1 MTVSHHPRE
10 YQVSA
15 PTATSETVHITETE
29 FWNELMHDVYGPR
42 QGGAILHVDA
52 ENARKGVAKTS
63 AAVAIGR
70 LLARAFDYTI
80 QADDCL
86 IAGPEYVR
94 RYQDHPGK
102 EQPSVLIADELVG
115 GGAGDARRAM
125 SSANLNI
132 GRAFQLLR
140 KKRVVTLT
148 TLPDWNDADP
158 RLQKQ
163 ASYRVHCLERP
174 IGMFKAYKI
183 NTAFD
188 GANGGIRTK
197 GLGPGDQTRRIGFPN
212 MEAHGDTLYEHLEA
226 VKDELLDTDEF
237 DASVLQGEDE
247 EDEEEAMT
255 EEEIRRQER
264 IETAIRL
271 YQPWDDEQD
280 HSYEDVAATIPEFGR
295 EWVGQ
300 RVREWKRGE
309 HRDIVAD
316 PTE

>member
-1 MTVSHHPRE
+1 MPISHHPGE
-10 YQVSA
+10 YHVT
-15 PTATSETVHITETE
+15 PPETPDRQLHITETE

-42 QGGAILHVDA
+42 QGGAIIHVDA

-63 AAVAIGR
+63 AAVAIAR
-70 LLARAFDYTI
+70 LLARAFDYEI
-80 QADDCL
+80 QKEDCL
-86 IAGPEYVR
+86 IAGPQYVR
-94 RYQDHPGK
+94 RYQEQPGK
-102 EQPSVLIADELVG
+102 DQPSVLIADELVG

-125 SSANLNI
+125 SNENLNI

-140 KKRVVTLT
+140 KRRVVTLT
-148 TLPDWNDADP
+148 TLPDWNEVDP

-163 ASYRVHCLERP
+163 ASYRIHCLERP
-174 IGMFKAYKI
+174 IGMFKAYKV

-188 GANGGIRTK
+188 GQNGGIRTK

-212 MEAHGDTLYEHLEA
+212 MEAHGDSFYEHLEA

-237 DASVLQGEDE
+237 DASVLQQEDE
-247 EDEEEAMT
+247 EDSEDALT
-255 EEEIRRQER
+255 EDEIRRQER

-271 YQPWDDEQD
+271 YQPWDDETD

-309 HRDIVAD
+309 HRDIVPD
-316 PTE
+316 PNE